1 MPATA
6 GLLRLAPAAAAG
18 KTAATVVAAASGLLL
33 PAASALVL
41 DRILAGDSATAALL
55 AFTGLLLLRV
65 LAEWGGE
72 IAGIS
77 AATTVLGVLRHRLV
91 RQVFALGVPGTRRH
105 PVGDLLARL
114 TGNAATAANALP
126 YLVEVVV
133 ETIAAGCGLI
143 ALWLIDWRVG
153 LAFLI
158 GALPVGLVLQRS
170 MRTST
175 SRFAEYLGHLSGIAA
190 RLTDALA
197 GSRTIRACG
206 AQNREVQR
214 ILAPMPELARA
225 GLSTWDVLRA
235 VSWQVGFA
243 QTALRVAVLIVAG
256 AGVATGRITPG
267 EFLAVTLYLT
277 IALGFAQQVDP
288 LMSLAAARANANRVT
303 ELLAERPTVHAGA
316 TALPAGPGALSFRGV
331 SVRLDDRLVLDAV
344 DLEVPAGA
352 VVAVVGRSGSG
363 KTTLGLLAGGLL
375 DPDAGAVLLDGV
387 PVRTLD
393 PAALR
398 DAVGYAFDHPV
409 LLGETIREAIA
420 FGRPEH
426 AEVERAAR
434 IAQAEDF
441 IRRLPAGFDTRLDG
455 APLSGGEVQR
465 LGLARAVAHDGRVLV
480 LDDATSSL
488 DTITEAKLAEAF
500 TEGLAGRTRLVIA
513 HRTVTAARADLVA
526 WLDHGRIRAVAPHHT
541 LWETQPGYRAV
552 FVAGGAG

>member
-1 MPATA
+1 MSTF
-6 GLLRLAPAAAAG
+6 GLLRFAPAASAG
-18 KTAATVVAAASGLLL
+18 KAAAAASAAASGLLL
-33 PAASALVL
+33 PAASAMVL
-41 DRILAGDSATAALL
+41 DRILAGDNATAALL
-55 AFTGLLLLRV
+55 AFTGLLLSRV

-72 IAGIS
+72 IAGTA
-77 AATTVLGVLRHRLV
+77 AATTVLGVLRFRLV
-91 RQVFALGVPGTRRH
+91 RQVLALGVPGARRH

-114 TGNAATAANALP
+114 TGNAATAATALP
-126 YLVEVVV
+126 YLVDVVV
-133 ETIAAGCGLI
+133 ETVAAGIGLI
-143 ALWLIDWRVG
+143 ALWLIDWRIG
-153 LAFLI
+153 LTFLV

-175 SRFAEYLGHLSGIAA
+175 SRFAEYLGHLSRIAA

-206 AQNREVQR
+206 AEDREVR
-214 ILAPMPELARA
+214 RVLAPMPELAQA

-243 QTALRVAVLIVAG
+243 QTALRVAVLVVAG
-256 AGVATGRITPG
+256 SGVATGRISPG

-288 LMSLAAARANANRVT
+288 LMSLAAARANAERVD
-303 ELLAERPTVHAGA
+303 ELLAEPPTVHRGA
-316 TALPAGPGALSFRGV
+316 RTLPAGPGALSFRGV
-331 SVRLDDRLVLDAV
+331 TVRLDERIVLAEL

-375 DPDAGAVLLDGV
+375 DPDSGEVLLDGV

-393 PAALR
+393 PAAVHA
-398 DAVGYAFDHPV
+398 AVGYAFDRPV
-409 LLGETIREAIA
+409 LLGDTIREAIA
-420 FGRPEH
+420 FGH
-426 AEVERAAR
+426 QGNADVERAAR

-441 IRRLPAGFDTRLDG
+441 ILRLPAGFDTPLSS
-455 APLSGGEVQR
+455 APLSGGQAQR
-465 LGLARAVAHDGRVLV
+465 LGLARAVAHDGRLLV

-500 TEGLAGRTRLVIA
+500 TKGLSGRTRLVIA
-513 HRTVTAARADLVA
+513 HRKVTAARADLVA
-526 WLDHGRIRAVAPHHT
+526 WLDGGRLQALAPHHA
-541 LWETQPGYRAV
+541 LWSAHPRYRAV
-552 FVAGGAG
+552 FLAGGAG